1 MGDSTE
7 DLKAAAQYPEGDI
20 VRLLLEQ
27 HARIRTL
34 FADLRDAGG
43 REEVADIFA
52 ELRMLLV
59 VHETAEQI
67 VVHPVS
73 KELAGADVTR
83 ARIDE
88 EAEATKLLA
97 ELEKLDPM
105 TPEFEADL
113 GRLEAAVDQH
123 AEAEEHEEFPVLV
136 NGCPAEQRQHMGAAF
151 RAAAAV
157 APTHPHPAVAG
168 KFAATMLTLPVA
180 SIVDRTKDAIK
191 KAS

>member
-7 DLKAAAQYPEGDI
+7 DLRAAAQYPEGDV

-34 FADLRDAGG
+34 FSDIRNAGG
-43 REEVADIFA
+43 REEVADLFA

-59 VHETAEQI
+59 VHETAEQ
-67 VVHPVS
+67 VVVRPVS
-73 KELAGADVTR
+73 KHLTSAEQTK

-88 EAEATKLLA
+88 EAEATRLLA
-97 ELEKLDPM
+97 DLEKLDPM
-105 TPEFEADL
+105 TPEFDADL
-113 GRLEAAVDQH
+113 GTLETAVDKH
-123 AEAEEHEEFPVLV
+123 AESEERDEFPALV
-136 NGCPAEQRQHMGAAF
+136 NGCTADQRRTMGTAF
-151 RAAAAV
+151 QAAAMV
-157 APTHPHPAVAG
+157 APTHPHPMVAG

-180 SIVDRTKDAIK
+180 SIVDRTVDAIR

>member
-1 MGDSTE
+1 MGNSTE

-34 FADLRDAGG
+34 FTDIRDAGG
-43 REEVADIFA
+43 REEVADLFA
-52 ELRMLLV
+52 ELRTLLV

-67 VVHPVS
+67 VVRPVT
-73 KELAGADVTR
+73 KNLAGEDVAK
-83 ARIDE
+83 ARVDE
-88 EAEATKLLA
+88 ETEATKLLA
-97 ELEKLDPM
+97 ELDKLDPM
-105 TPEFEADL
+105 TPEFDAEL
-113 GRLEAAVDQH
+113 GRLESAVKQH
-123 AEAEEHEEFPVLV
+123 AEHEEHDEFPALI
-136 NGCPAEQRQHMGAAF
+136 NGCTVDQRRTMGTAF
-151 RAAAAV
+151 SAAARV

-168 KFAATMLTLPVA
+168 KFAATMLTLPFA

>member
-1 MGDSTE
+1 MGNSTE

-34 FADLRDAGG
+34 FADLRRTGG
-43 REEVADIFA
+43 QDEAADTFA
-52 ELRMLLV
+52 ELRTLLV

-67 VVHPVS
+67 VVRPVT
-73 KELAGADVTR
+73 KKLAGTEITQ

-88 EAEATKLLA
+88 ETEATTLLA
-97 ELEKLDPM
+97 ELEKLDPR
-105 TPEFEADL
+105 TPEFDADL

-123 AEAEEHEEFPVLV
+123 AEAEELQEFPALV
-136 NGCPAEQRQHMGAAF
+136 NGCTLEQRRRMGAAF
-151 RAAAAV
+151 QAAAVV

-168 KFAATMLTLPVA
+168 KFAATMLTLPMA
-180 SIVDRTKDAIK
+180 SIIDRAKDAIK

>member
-7 DLKAAAQYPEGDI
+7 DLKAAAQYPGGDI

-34 FADLRDAGG
+34 FSDVRNAGG
-43 REEVADIFA
+43 REEVADLFA
-52 ELRMLLV
+52 ELRTLLV

-67 VVHPVS
+67 VVRPVT
-73 KELAGADVTR
+73 KDLAGADVTQ
-83 ARIDE
+83 ARIHE
-88 EAEATKLLA
+88 EEEATKLLA

-105 TPEFEADL
+105 TPEFEADFSQ
-113 GRLEAAVDQH
+113 LEAAVDQH
-123 AEAEEHEEFPVLV
+123 AEAEEHQEFPQLV
-136 NGCPAEQRQHMGAAF
+136 NGCTEEQRRHMGTAF
-151 RAAAAV
+151 QAAAAV

-180 SIVDRTKDAIK
+180 SIIDRTKDAIK

>member
-1 MGDSTE
+1 MGNSTE

-34 FADLRDAGG
+34 FADIRGAGG
-43 REEVADIFA
+43 REEVADLFA

-67 VVHPVS
+67 VVRPVT
-73 KELAGADVTR
+73 KELAGEDVTK
-83 ARIDE
+83 ALIAE
-88 EAEATKLLA
+88 EAEATRTLA
-97 ELEKLDPM
+97 ALEKLDPM
-105 TPEFEADL
+105 TPEFDAEL
-113 GRLEAAVDQH
+113 GTLESAVTHH
-123 AEAEEHEEFPVLV
+123 AEEEEHQEFPALV
-136 NGCPAEQRQHMGAAF
+136 NGCTTDKRQHMGTAF
-151 RAAAAV
+151 QAAAAI
-157 APTHPHPAVAG
+157 APTHPHPEVAG

-180 SIVDRTKDAIK
+180 SIIDRTKDAIK